1 MRILKRIFI
10 FSTVTAF
17 VVMFVTQMLLKNSA
31 IKNKLSKLYEMEARY
46 VYSEK
51 ETADGYIVIQVSEPS
66 DNLFILQNGEKITV
80 LNSEKMKIDILDN
93 SVIEIDGRNSDKQFF
108 VKIIE
113 TSENI
118 GGFYEKN
125 IDIKSNIVILGRF
138 FIK

>member
-10 FSTVTAF
+10 FSTITAF
-17 VVMFVTQMLLKNSA
+17 VVMFVTQMLLKNSVM
-31 IKNKLSKLYEMEARY
+31 KNKLSKLYEMEARY

-51 ETADGYIVIQVSEPS
+51 EVAEGYIVIQISEPS
-66 DNLFILQNGEKITV
+66 DNLFILQNGEKIKV

-93 SVIEIDGRNSDKQFF
+93 SVIEIDGRNSDKQFY

-118 GGFYEKN
+118 GGFYENN
-125 IDIKSNIVILGRF
+125 INIKSNIVILGRF